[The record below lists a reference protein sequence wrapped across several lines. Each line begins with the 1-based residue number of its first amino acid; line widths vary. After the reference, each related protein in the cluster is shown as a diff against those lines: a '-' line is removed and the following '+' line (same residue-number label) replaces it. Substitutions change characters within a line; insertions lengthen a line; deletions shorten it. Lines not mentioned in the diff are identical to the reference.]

1 MNQTDIPN
9 SQYYLN
15 CNAKRMVRLT
25 FWEKSPYFNRK
36 YRLIRSLFAYS
47 IFKNIETLLGQGVVQ
62 IRPILVWSITSAVR
76 V

>member
-9 SQYYLN
+9 TQYYLN
-15 CNAKRMVRLT
+15 CNAKRMVGLT
-25 FWEKSPYFNRK
+25 FLEKSPYFNRK